1 MPCEKLECC
10 RLQSVLLAA
19 RPVSVGTPCLL
30 FSSCSFSRSVY
41 YLLVARPVLELRV
54 YYLLVARHS
63 VSVGTPCLL
72 FAAVVGYRVSFN
84 DSDNSSYCP
93 FSCGRGAGQ
102 RNNVREEVGGGGA
115 CSVSDQTCSHCYW
128 GVGVGHVMYQPDQ
141 TCSHCYWG
149 GGGGG
154 GHVMYH

>member
-41 YLLVARPVLELRV
+41 YLLVAGPVLELRVYYLLVAGPVLELRV

-63 VSVGTPCLL
+63 VSVGTVTQWCRAPPTVAMRALR
-72 FAAVVGYRVSFN
+72 GYTV
-84 DSDNSSYCP
+84 D
-93 FSCGRGAGQ
+93 
-102 RNNVREEVGGGGA
+102 
-115 CSVSDQTCSHCYW
+115 
-128 GVGVGHVMYQPDQ
+128 
-141 TCSHCYWG
+141 
-149 GGGGG
+149 
-154 GHVMYH
+154 